1 MLLKLRR
8 LVQKIPLIKF
18 LQVNFVFLVFNFSG
32 TYVLIVMEDLSPL
45 ENLASLDGLH
55 SVSAP
60 SSSSHG
66 SSFLSA
72 YTSTTETG
80 FSSSTERISQL
91 SPIAPE
97 FLSAFGTKIDE
108 YHANYVL
115 MYDML
120 MGIRIAVS
128 RNQAKE
134 PRKLCD
140 ADFKASHK
148 LAFDM

>member
-1 MLLKLRR
+1 MLRR

-32 TYVLIVMEDLSPL
+32 ICVLIVMEDSSPL

-60 SSSSHG
+60 SASSHG
-66 SSFLSA
+66 IPSSSFLSA
-72 YTSTTETG
+72 YTSPTETG
-80 FSSSTERISQL
+80 FSSSIERISQL